1 MMSVMQLFDLTGKV
15 ALITGGT
22 KGLGLQMAEA
32 LGEQGAKIFINARR
46 ADEVEQVVAELNAR
60 GIEAGGIACDLGN
73 LDSNPIT
80 TLVDAAKARFG
91 TVDILINNAGT
102 TWGQPAVEHSY
113 AGWQKV
119 MGLNV
124 DVCFLMAQEVA
135 RRFMIPRRS
144 GNIINIASIAG
155 LKGNGPNTGIFT
167 VAYNTSKAAAI
178 NLTRALAGEWGT
190 YNIRVNAICPG
201 YFPTKLAKGLDHVA
215 ESIIQGTPMGRVGGE
230 DDIKGVALLL
240 ASEASRHISGQA
252 IAVDGGYSA
261 V

>member
-1 MMSVMQLFDLTGKV
+1 MSVMQLFDLTGKV

-32 LGEQGAKIFINARR
+32 LGEQGAKIFLNARNP
-46 ADEVEQVVAELNAR
+46 AEVEDVVAQLNAR
-60 GIEAGGIACDLGN
+60 GIEAGGIACDLGKPEG
-73 LDSNPIT
+73 NPVA
-80 TLVDAAKARFG
+80 TLVDAAEARFG

-135 RRFMIPRRS
+135 RRFMIPQGS
-144 GNIINIASIAG
+144 GKIINIASIAG
-155 LKGNGPNTGIFT
+155 LKGNGPNTGVFT

-178 NLTRALAGEWGT
+178 NLTRALAGEWGAHG
-190 YNIRVNAICPG
+190 IHVNAICPG
-201 YFPTKLAKGLDHVA
+201 YFTTKLAKGLDHVS
-215 ESIIQGTPMGRVGGE
+215 ESIIHNTPLGRVGGE
-230 DDIKGVALLL
+230 DDIKGLALFF
-240 ASEASRHISGQA
+240 ASDASRHVTGQA
-252 IAVDGGYSA
+252 VAVDGGYSA

>member
-1 MMSVMQLFDLTGKV
+1 MSVMQLFDLTGKV

-22 KGLGLQMAEA
+22 KGLGLQMAQA
-32 LGEQGAKIFINARR
+32 LGEQGARIFMNARK
-46 ADEVEQVVAELNAR
+46 ADEVQQVVAELKAR
-60 GIEAGGIACDLGN
+60 GIEADGIACDLSKPEG
-73 LDSNPIT
+73 NPIT
-80 TLVDAAKARFG
+80 TLVDAAEARFG
-91 TVDILINNAGT
+91 TIDILINNAGT
-102 TWGQPAVEHSY
+102 TWGEPAAEHSY

-119 MGLNV
+119 MYLNV
-124 DVCFLMAQEVA
+124 DACFLLAQEVA

-144 GNIINIASIAG
+144 GKIINIASIAG
-155 LKGNGPNTGIFT
+155 LKGNGPNTGVHT
-167 VAYNTSKAAAI
+167 AAYNTSKAAAI
-178 NLTRALAGEWGT
+178 NLTRALAGEWGA
-190 YNIRVNAICPG
+190 YNINVNAICPG

>member
-1 MMSVMQLFDLTGKV
+1 MSVMQLFDLTGKV

-32 LGEQGAKIFINARR
+32 LGEQGAKIFLNAHNP
-46 ADEVEQVVAELNAR
+46 AEVEDVVAQLNAR
-60 GIEAGGIACDLGN
+60 GIEAGGIACDLGKPEG
-73 LDSNPIT
+73 NPVA
-80 TLVDAAKARFG
+80 TLVDAAEARFG

-135 RRFMIPRRS
+135 RRFMIPQGS
-144 GNIINIASIAG
+144 GKIINIASIAG
-155 LKGNGPNTGIFT
+155 LKGNGPNTGVFT

-178 NLTRALAGEWGT
+178 NLTRALAGEWGAHG
-190 YNIRVNAICPG
+190 IHVNAICPG
-201 YFPTKLAKGLDHVA
+201 YFPTKLAKGLDHVS
-215 ESIIQGTPMGRVGGE
+215 ESIIHNTPLGRVGGE
-230 DDIKGVALLL
+230 DDIKGLALFF
-240 ASEASRHISGQA
+240 ASDASRHVTGQA
-252 IAVDGGYSA
+252 VAVDGGYSA